1 MVKRS
6 PADISTAKR
15 KSHPRKHGT
24 RMSLRKMNA
33 VHVVV
38 VLTCSSHREYDL
50 LMSPWYTK
58 SKFVDAE
65 GRKCPKYRARSE
77 AEE

>member
-1 MVKRS
+1 
-6 PADISTAKR
+6 
-15 KSHPRKHGT
+15 
-24 RMSLRKMNA
+24 MSLRKMNA

-65 GRKCPKYRARSE
+65 GRKCPKYRARAE